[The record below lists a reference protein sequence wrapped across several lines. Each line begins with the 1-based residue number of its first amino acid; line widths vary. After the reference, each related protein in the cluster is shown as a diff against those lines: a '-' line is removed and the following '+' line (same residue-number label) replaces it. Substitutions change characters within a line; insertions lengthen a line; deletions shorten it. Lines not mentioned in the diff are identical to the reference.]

1 MRQSSK
7 TQSQQLRHL
16 CQALVAMESAEE
28 CRKFLVDLCT
38 PGELTALADRW
49 QVAQMIAVGI
59 PYRRIYEK
67 TGVSTATVT
76 RVARA
81 VSYGEG
87 GYRGVLAKINKSEAD
102 MESNS

>member
-7 TQSQQLRHL
+7 TQSQQLRNL
-16 CQALVAMESAEE
+16 CQALVAMGSAEE

-49 QVAQMIAVGI
+49 QVAQMIAAGM

-81 VSYGEG
+81 VAYGEG
-87 GYRGVLAKINKSEAD
+87 GYRGVLAKINKPEAD